1 MNRFKDCENM
11 FNCIT
16 KSNNIV
22 FGGANM
28 IVTTMMLLDKY
39 RDYANPMDK
48 IKREAEKGSLIR
60 LTRGVYETD
69 ANVSPYLLAS
79 SICSPSYLSF
89 EFALS
94 YYGLIPERVYAI
106 TSASF
111 RLRKTKTV
119 VNPLGRYTFSDIT
132 QAAFP
137 FGVTYIKEGDYVVRI
152 ATKEKAICDSLSK
165 WPVVHS
171 VKDLREL
178 LFEDK
183 RIDVNEFASCDFSL
197 MEKLA
202 SLYHKKNLKLLVKM
216 IRRDYGYERGN

>member
-1 MNRFKDCENM
+1 
-11 FNCIT
+11 
-16 KSNNIV
+16 
-22 FGGANM
+22 M

-60 LTRGVYETD
+60 LTRGIYETD

-137 FGVTYIKEGDYVVRI
+137 FGLTYIKEGDYVVRI

>member
-1 MNRFKDCENM
+1 
-11 FNCIT
+11 
-16 KSNNIV
+16 
-22 FGGANM
+22 M

-48 IKREAEKGSLIR
+48 IKREAKKGSLIR
-60 LTRGVYETD
+60 LTRGIYETD

-202 SLYHKKNLKLLVKM
+202 SLYGKKNLKLLIKM
-216 IRRDYGYERGN
+216 IRRGYVHERDD

>member
-1 MNRFKDCENM
+1 
-11 FNCIT
+11 
-16 KSNNIV
+16 
-22 FGGANM
+22 M

-39 RDYANPMDK
+39 HDYANPMDK

-60 LTRGVYETD
+60 LTRGIYETD
-69 ANVSPYLLAS
+69 ANVNPYLLAS
-79 SICSPSYLSF
+79 SIFSPSYLSF

-94 YYGLIPERVYAI
+94 YYGLIPERVYAV

-119 VNPLGRYTFSDIT
+119 VNSFGRYTFSDIT
-132 QAAFP
+132 PAAFP
-137 FGVTYIKEGDYVVRI
+137 YGITYIKEGNYVVRV

-178 LFEDK
+178 LFDDK
-183 RIDVNEFASCDFSL
+183 RIDEDEFGSCDFAL
-197 MEKLA
+197 MEHLA
-202 SLYHKKNLKLLVKM
+202 SLYDKTNL
-216 IRRDYGYERGN
+216 

>member
-1 MNRFKDCENM
+1 
-11 FNCIT
+11 
-16 KSNNIV
+16 
-22 FGGANM
+22 M

-60 LTRGVYETD
+60 LTRGIYETD

-119 VNPLGRYTFSDIT
+119 VNPFGRYTFSDIT

-152 ATKEKAICDSLSK
+152 AKKEKAICDSLSK

-202 SLYHKKNLKLLVKM
+202 SLYDKKNLKLLVKM

>member
-1 MNRFKDCENM
+1 
-11 FNCIT
+11 
-16 KSNNIV
+16 
-22 FGGANM
+22 M

-60 LTRGVYETD
+60 LTRGIYETD

-119 VNPLGRYTFSDIT
+119 VNPFGRYTFSDIT

-137 FGVTYIKEGDYVVRI
+137 FGVTYIKEGDYIVRI

>member
-1 MNRFKDCENM
+1 
-11 FNCIT
+11 
-16 KSNNIV
+16 
-22 FGGANM
+22 M

-60 LTRGVYETD
+60 LTRGIYETD

>member
-1 MNRFKDCENM
+1 
-11 FNCIT
+11 
-16 KSNNIV
+16 
-22 FGGANM
+22 M

-60 LTRGVYETD
+60 LTRGIYETD

-183 RIDVNEFASCDFSL
+183 RIDVDEFASCDFSL

>member
-1 MNRFKDCENM
+1 
-11 FNCIT
+11 
-16 KSNNIV
+16 
-22 FGGANM
+22 
-28 IVTTMMLLDKY
+28 MMLLDKY

-60 LTRGVYETD
+60 LTRGIYETD

-183 RIDVNEFASCDFSL
+183 RIDVDEFASCDFSL